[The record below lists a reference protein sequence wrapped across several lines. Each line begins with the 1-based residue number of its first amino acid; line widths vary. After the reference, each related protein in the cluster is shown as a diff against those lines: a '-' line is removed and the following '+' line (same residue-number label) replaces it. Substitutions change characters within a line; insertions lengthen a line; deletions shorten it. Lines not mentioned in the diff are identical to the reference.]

1 MILRIASMLFIKVLL
16 SPQKRTAA
24 GFTLVEIL
32 VAMTIF
38 SIAVLGL
45 AAGTVNVTRNNN
57 TSHLSTGAVNI
68 AQAKIEEFR
77 AMTSAAFATVACPS
91 YTSTGCSD
99 TATSAGKAFS
109 RSWKITAN
117 SPVAGVNQI
126 DVKVDWTDYTSR
138 SVTVSGS
145 KVQ

>member
-1 MILRIASMLFIKVLL
+1 MILKVASVLFVEEFL
-16 SPQKRTAA
+16 PAQKRENA

-45 AAGTVNVTRNNN
+45 AAGTINVTRNNN
-57 TSHLSTGAVNI
+57 TSHLSTSAINI
-68 AQAKIEEFR
+68 AQAKIEELR
-77 AMTSAAFATVACPS
+77 AMTSGAFATVVCPS

-126 DVKVDWTDYTSR
+126 DVKVDWTDYSSR